1 LKNFGEQAAQAGP
14 VAERRFF
21 TSGSIVY
28 DKQKKFETIKFLFA
42 TGHILLTTYLK
53 LFAVAFFWGG
63 TFVAGRFL
71 AGNVQPVS
79 SAFFRFLVASSLL
92 LLATWRMEGRLPT
105 LNLRQVLSVSALGLT
120 GIFAYNLF
128 FFNGL
133 TLIGAGRAA
142 LIIALNPVAITLCSA
157 LIYKEPLPLSRIIG
171 IPLSV
176 FGAMLVIS
184 RGDLSLLWSGG
195 VGRGEL
201 LIFGC
206 VLSWTLYSIVG
217 KSAMTGLSPLAAVCW
232 SSMAGTLLLLIP
244 AAMSGSLSEAVHF
257 TWSVWLSI
265 GYLGL
270 FGTVVGF
277 LWYFQGIQK
286 IGPSR
291 AAIFINF
298 VPVNGVLLATLLLG
312 ETLSPSLLFGGLLV
326 VAGAYL
332 ANAPK
337 PLFWR

>member
-1 LKNFGEQAAQAGP
+1 LK
-14 VAERRFF
+14 
-21 TSGSIVY
+21 
-28 DKQKKFETIKFLFA
+28 
-42 TGHILLTTYLK
+42 TYLK

-71 AGNVQPVS
+71 AGNAHPVS
-79 SAFFRFLVASSLL
+79 ASFFRFTIASLCL
-92 LLATWRMEGRLPT
+92 LLAIWKIEGRLPK
-105 LNLRQVLSVSALGLT
+105 LNFKQALAVTALGLT
-120 GIFAYNLF
+120 GVFAYNLF

-133 TLIGAGRAA
+133 TLIEASRAS

-157 LIYKEPLPLSRIIG
+157 LIYRETLPLSRLIG

-176 FGAMLVIS
+176 VGALVVIT
-184 RGDLSLLWSGG
+184 RGQPLQIFSGG
-195 VGRGEL
+195 IGRGEL

-206 VLSWTLYSIVG
+206 VLSWTCYSIIG
-217 KSAMTGLSPLAAVCW
+217 KTAMRGLTPLAAVCW
-232 SSMAGTLLLLIP
+232 SSIAGTLLLLIP
-244 AAMSGSLSEAVHF
+244 ALQYGSLPEALSF
-257 TWSVWLSI
+257 SLTVWCSI

-277 LWYFQGIQK
+277 LWYFEGIQS

-291 AAIFINF
+291 AAVFINF

-312 ETLSPSLLFGGLLV
+312 EPLDISLLGGGLLV
-326 VAGAYL
+326 VCGAYL

-337 PLFWR
+337 PLFWRKL

>member
-1 LKNFGEQAAQAGP
+1 MK
-14 VAERRFF
+14 
-21 TSGSIVY
+21 
-28 DKQKKFETIKFLFA
+28 
-42 TGHILLTTYLK
+42 TYLK

-63 TFVAGRFL
+63 TFVAGRSL
-71 AGNVQPVS
+71 AGNAHPVS
-79 SAFFRFLVASSLL
+79 ASFLRFVIASLFL
-92 LLATWRMEGRLPT
+92 LLAVWKVEGGLHKLDP
-105 LNLRQVLSVSALGLT
+105 RQALAVAALGLT

-157 LIYKEPLPLSRIIG
+157 LIYREPLPLSRIIG

-176 FGAMLVIS
+176 VGALVVIS
-184 RGDLSLLWSGG
+184 RGNPALILSGG

-201 LIFGC
+201 LILGC
-206 VLSWTLYSIVG
+206 VLSWTLYSVIG
-217 KSAMTGLSPLAAVCW
+217 KTAMRGLTPLAAVCW
-232 SSMAGTLLLLIP
+232 SALAGTLLLLIP
-244 AAMSGSLSEAVHF
+244 ALFYGSLSEALHYSWR
-257 TWSVWLSI
+257 TWLSI

-277 LWYFQGIQK
+277 LWYFEGIQK

-291 AAIFINF
+291 AAVFINF

-312 ETLSPSLLFGGLLV
+312 ETLNLSLLVGGLLV
-326 VAGAYL
+326 VCGAYL

-337 PLFWR
+337 PLFWRSS

>member
-1 LKNFGEQAAQAGP
+1 MK
-14 VAERRFF
+14 
-21 TSGSIVY
+21 
-28 DKQKKFETIKFLFA
+28 
-42 TGHILLTTYLK
+42 TYLK

-71 AGNVQPVS
+71 AGSAHPVS
-79 SAFFRFLVASSLL
+79 AAFFRFAIASACL
-92 LLATWRMEGRLPT
+92 LLAVCMSEGRLPR
-105 LNLRQVLSVSALGLT
+105 LDARQALAVAALGLT
-120 GIFAYNLF
+120 GVFAYNLF

-133 TLIGAGRAA
+133 SLIGAARAA

-157 LIYKEPLPLSRIIG
+157 LIYRESLPLSRLVG

-176 FGAMLVIS
+176 IGALVVIT
-184 RGDLSLLWSGG
+184 RGQPLQVFSGG

-206 VLSWTLYSIVG
+206 VLSWTLYSVIG
-217 KSAMTGLSPLAAVCW
+217 KTAMRGLSPLAAVCW
-232 SSMAGTLLLLIP
+232 SSIAGTLLLSIP
-244 AAMSGSLSEAVHF
+244 ALAYGSLPEAAHF
-257 TWSVWLSI
+257 SWPVWCSI

-277 LWYFQGIQK
+277 LWYFEGIQT

-291 AAIFINF
+291 AAVFINF

-312 ETLSPSLLFGGLLV
+312 EPLDISLLGGGLLV
-326 VAGAYL
+326 VLGAYL

-337 PLFWR
+337 PLFWRRS